1 MNQIA
6 TTHQK
11 TMRLVIYLAGIITL
25 AFGITI
31 STITG
36 LGVSPLISMS
46 FCVSEIWDLSFPMLT
61 FIMYSLFVGIQFLL
75 RGRHSRI
82 RDLLQLPFSL
92 VFSGILS
99 LCGMILNFT
108 LPHLWQN
115 LLLLILG
122 IVLTGVGAAMTVNM
136 RLVANPADALAQTV
150 GEVTKKGM
158 GLGKNIIDFSAVGIT
173 LLIGLIAVHRPVG
186 IGIGTV
192 VAMIGIGRVVAI
204 FNHFFKE
211 KMNRAAG
218 LE

>member
-1 MNQIA
+1 M
-6 TTHQK
+6 
-11 TMRLVIYLAGIITL
+11 
-25 AFGITI
+25 
-31 STITG
+31 
-36 LGVSPLISMS
+36 P
-46 FCVSEIWDLSFPMLT
+46 FCVSQIWSLSFPVMT
-61 FIMYSLFVGIQFLL
+61 FIAYSAFVGIQFLL
-75 RGRHSRI
+75 RGKHSRI

-92 VFSGILS
+92 VFSGLLS
-99 LCGMILNFT
+99 LCGMVLDFT

-115 LLLLILG
+115 LLLLVLG

-186 IGIGTV
+186 IGVGTV